1 MDEVFTFT
9 REEIQLTWELRRYLI
24 KKVGDA
30 FSAEDARKLKA
41 NLRKAIADGKV
52 HRDAF
57 GLNPIVTALQTAK
70 ICVDEIGL
78 RRDSVIATLL

>member
-1 MDEVFTFT
+1 MIFTKQ
-9 REEIQLTWELRRYLI
+9 EIVEINHLRHYLI
-24 KKVGDA
+24 DKVGDA
-30 FSAEDARKLKA
+30 FSADDYRKLKD
-41 NLRKAIADGKV
+41 NLRMAISQGKV

-57 GLNPIVTALQTAK
+57 GLNPIVTAMQTAR